1 MASNYDDDDLRN
13 ILSANCHTTE
23 NLLRFIALH
32 GIDANNAAVVERQ
45 TEILANQIT
54 PADSRALVN
63 VCCRTLE
70 ELDNFVVANGLDPE
84 DATIQAKR
92 HEFTVSKLSTI
103 HTHTHTHKH
112 NRTCSGRIHITCTE
126 RVHYVTV

>member
-92 HEFTVSKLSTI
+92 HEFTVSELSK
-103 HTHTHTHKH
+103 HTHIYIHIY
-112 NRTCSGRIHITCTE
+112 SGRIHITYTT